1 MLIEFFNVFLMDFF
15 FLKGKIVIVIGGNS
29 GLGQVFV
36 MVLVKVGVN
45 IFIFSFVK
53 DNGEIKEM
61 IEKQGVEVDFMQVDI
76 IVEGVLQKIIVVC
89 CECFGIVDI
98 LVNNV
103 GICKLNKVL
112 DFGCVDW
119 DLMIDVN
126 LIVVF
131 ELSYEVVKIMIL
143 QKSGKIINICL
154 LFFYLGG

>member
-1 MLIEFFNVFLMDFF
+1 MSIEFFNVFSMDFF

-119 DLMIDVN
+119 DSMIDVN

>member
-1 MLIEFFNVFLMDFF
+1 MLIEFFNAFLMDFF

-36 MVLVKVGVN
+36 MALVKVGVN

-61 IEKQGVEVDFMQVDI
+61 IEKQGVEVDFMQVGI
-76 IVEGVLQKIIVVC
+76 IVEGASQKIIVVC
-89 CECFGIVDI
+89 CERFGIVDI

-112 DFGCVDW
+112 DFGRVDW
-119 DLMIDVN
+119 DSMIDVN

-131 ELSYEVVKIMIL
+131 ELSYEVVKIMIS

>member
-61 IEKQGVEVDFMQVDI
+61 IEKQGVEVDFMQVGI
-76 IVEGVLQKIIVVC
+76 IVEGALQKIIAVC

-131 ELSYEVVKIMIL
+131 ELSYEAVKIMIL